1 MVDFTV
7 EREKIIQENLKLY
20 RLESQNYI
28 SLHPEIYN
36 WFEQGEI
43 QKDLASLKKKL
54 KGNEALD
61 IGCGMGNISLK
72 LLSLGFKVT
81 AIDISTTMIK
91 KVKRALPV
99 EIAINLDIIE
109 TDIDTFLSKP
119 AGKYNLVTMSSVLH
133 HIPEY
138 LESLQNIFGFIAV
151 GGFLY
156 ITHEPLKDVL
166 TREDPLL
173 RKLLWQI
180 DYLCYLIKKKGRIE
194 VINGVDWRLSDYHLY
209 KGLDHDGVRRLLKKN
224 GFKVFFRKY
233 SSNMRLGISNWI
245 DTNLLRTE
253 SQFKIIAKKTY
264 SEINVR

>member
-1 MVDFTV
+1 M
-7 EREKIIQENLKLY
+7 EREKIIKENLKLY

-36 WFEQGEI
+36 WFEQKET
-43 QKDLASLKKKL
+43 QRDLELLRKKV

-61 IGCGMGNISLK
+61 IGCGMGNITLK

-81 AIDISTTMIK
+81 ALDISTTMIK
-91 KVKRALPV
+91 EVKRALPT
-99 EIAINLDIIE
+99 EMAINLDIVE

-133 HIPEY
+133 HVPDY
-138 LESLQNIFGFIAV
+138 LESLQKIMVHVVV

-166 TREDPLL
+166 TKEDHLL

-180 DYLCYLIKKKGRIE
+180 DYFFYLIKKRGKIE
-194 VINGVDWRLSDYHLY
+194 AVNGVDWRLSDYHLY
-209 KGLDHDGVRRLLKKN
+209 KGLEHDNVKGILNKK

-245 DTNLLRTE
+245 DTNLFRTE
-253 SQFKIIAKKTY
+253 SQFKIIAGKAY
-264 SEINVR
+264 SEINTC

>member
-1 MVDFTV
+1 M
-7 EREKIIQENLKLY
+7 EREKIIKENLKLY

-43 QKDLASLKKKL
+43 QKDLTSLRKKVN
-54 KGNEALD
+54 GNEALD

-81 AIDISTTMIK
+81 ALDISTTMIK
-91 KVKRALPV
+91 EVKRALPA
-99 EIAINLDIIE
+99 EIAVNLDIIE

-119 AGKYNLVTMSSVLH
+119 AGRYNLVTMSSVLH
-133 HIPEY
+133 HIPDY
-138 LESLQNIFGFIAV
+138 RESLQKIMGFIV
-151 GGFLY
+151 VDGFLY
-156 ITHEPLKDVL
+156 ITHEPLRDVL
-166 TREDPLL
+166 TKKDPLL

-180 DYLCYLIKKKGRIE
+180 DYLCYLVKKRGKIE
-194 VINGVDWRLSDYHLY
+194 AVNGINWRLSDYHLY
-209 KGLDHDGVRRLLKKN
+209 KGLDHVGVRVILEEK

-253 SQFKIIAKKTY
+253 SQFKIIAEKIY
-264 SEINVR
+264 S